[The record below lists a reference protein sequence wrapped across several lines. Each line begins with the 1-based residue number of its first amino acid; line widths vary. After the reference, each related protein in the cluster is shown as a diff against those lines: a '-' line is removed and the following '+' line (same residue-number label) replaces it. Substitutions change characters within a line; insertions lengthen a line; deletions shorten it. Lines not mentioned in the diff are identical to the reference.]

1 MRHPTADLKSII
13 GARVKA
19 ARRASGLTRAVLAER
34 IDRTVE
40 AVSNIERGRSLPPL
54 DILDQ
59 IAKLTNCPLPTLV
72 EMLAEDG
79 RLSER
84 ASLEMQL
91 IAVGRSLTIEQL
103 RIAVRQIEALTEGMT
118 ML

>member
-1 MRHPTADLKSII
+1 MNTELKSII

-19 ARRASGLTRAVLAER
+19 ARRAAGLTQAVVADR

-54 DILDQ
+54 DVLDK
-59 IAKLTNCPLPTLV
+59 IATLTNCPLSSLV
-72 EMLAEDG
+72 EAPTEGG

-84 ASLEMQL
+84 ASLEIQL
-91 IAVGRSLTIEQL
+91 LATGKSLSIEQL
-103 RIAVRQIEALTEGMT
+103 RIAVRQIEALTDQK
-118 ML
+118 

>member
-1 MRHPTADLKSII
+1 MNTDLKSII

-19 ARRASGLTRAVLAER
+19 ARRAAGLTQAILAER

-54 DILDQ
+54 DILDR
-59 IAKLTNCPLPTLV
+59 IAELTNCPLSCWV
-72 EMLAEDG
+72 EAPAEDG
-79 RLSER
+79 RMSER

-91 IAVGRSLTIEQL
+91 IATGRNLTIEQL
-103 RIAVRQIEALTEGMT
+103 RIAVRQIEALR
-118 ML
+118 

>member
-1 MRHPTADLKSII
+1 MNSDLKSII

-19 ARRASGLTRAVLAER
+19 ARRAAGLTQAVLAEH

-40 AVSNIERGRSLPPL
+40 AVSNIERGKSLPPL

-59 IAKLTNCPLPTLV
+59 IATLTNCPLASLV
-72 EMLAEDG
+72 EMPAEDG

-84 ASLEMQL
+84 AELEIQL
-91 IAVGRSLTIEQL
+91 IATGRSLTIEQL
-103 RIAVRQIEALTEGMT
+103 RIAVRQIEALT
-118 ML
+118 

>member
-1 MRHPTADLKSII
+1 VSKDLKSVI

-19 ARRASGLTRAVLAER
+19 ARRAANLTQAVLAER

-40 AVSNIERGRSLPPL
+40 TVSNIERGRSLPPL

-59 IAKLTNCPLPTLV
+59 IARLTQCPLTSLV
-72 EMLAEDG
+72 EIPAEDG

-84 ASLEMQL
+84 AELEMQL
-91 IAVGRSLTIEQL
+91 AATGRRLNIEQL
-103 RIAVRQIEALTEGMT
+103 RIAVRQIEALK
-118 ML
+118 